1 MTLGQWT
8 VINWNKKKELP
19 YCKSYFFHSFRSKC
33 TGITYK
39 DYKINIVDTPGHQDF
54 GGEVERIMQMVD
66 GVILLVCAVE
76 GPMTQ
81 TRFVLKK
88 ALKQGLK
95 PIVIINKADRPNSR
109 IKEVEN
115 EVFDLFCDLDIKE
128 ENMEYPVFYA
138 SGKVTV

>member
-1 MTLGQWT
+1 
-8 VINWNKKKELP
+8 
-19 YCKSYFFHSFRSKC
+19 
-33 TGITYK
+33 
-39 DYKINIVDTPGHQDF
+39 
-54 GGEVERIMQMVD
+54 MQMVD

-138 SGKVTV
+138 SGKVTVWCYIFKDGWAVSNPEDMKNGKRKDLRSIFDAIVESIPFPR